1 MSIKLIIKE
10 KDKII
15 KDLLDEIINKILEE
29 EKGNEVNEI
38 NEINLLKE
46 RLEKEEENIDRLEEY
61 VEELTEKLEE
71 TKLTI
76 NEKLDKILN
85 LLNGNV
91 KTNCQKMSQHI
102 DFVDNVYNTV
112 KNPLGFLVEKMN
124 IFIGD
129 NMYNLENNKNKE
141 YINEH

>member
-29 EKGNEVNEI
+29 KGNEV

-46 RLEKEEENIDRLEEY
+46 RLEEEEEKIDRLEEY

-85 LLNGNV
+85 LLNGDV

-124 IFIGD
+124 IFIDD